1 MKKKTTK
8 IKSFF
13 ERIKISKG
21 AGWLSG
27 VLVVLSF
34 VGLVVCSYYINEFTI
49 TASQSP
55 ENNDLELYK
64 FVSILKDILIVVFS
78 TFGVNLLIS
87 FCIERKNQ
95 NKAFEEFFTEEIISS
110 PKFYQHLPEKDRQ
123 TMLNAM
129 ELSEYYN
136 ESTMRKRICDNTREK
151 IISNT
156 NDYYYSDCSYNVTV
170 DDKGDYFEKTV
181 VYSIS
186 IKPYEQKTTIKDF
199 VLASVTNK
207 KINGLD
213 IVEVKSIQYN
223 GNDITKKCIPLDK
236 SIDENFGEKK
246 DFDNITKIVYKDKFT
261 VTEKRAA
268 SFMVTL
274 ITRCPKD
281 DITSSFRASVP
292 CERFSVQYKIRSN
305 EYKIKAYAFGVCK
318 KAENSSA
325 KEIPNEA
332 TIKFSDWIFTDD
344 GVVVVMCKN

>member
-8 IKSFF
+8 IKDFF
-13 ERIKISKG
+13 ERIKVSKG
-21 AGWLSG
+21 ASWLSG
-27 VLVVLSF
+27 VLVLLSF
-34 VGLVVCSYYINEFTI
+34 IGLIVCSYYINGFTI

-55 ENNDLELYK
+55 ESSNFELYK
-64 FVSILKDILIVVFS
+64 IVSVFKDILVVIFS

-95 NKAFEEFFTEEIISS
+95 NKAFEDFFTEEIISS
-110 PKFYQHLPEKDRQ
+110 PKFYRHLSEKDRQ
-123 TMLNAM
+123 SMLNAM

-136 ESTMRKRICDNTREK
+136 ESTVRKKICDNTREK

-156 NDYYYSDCSYNVTV
+156 NHFYYSDCSYNVTV

-181 VYSIS
+181 IYSIT
-186 IKPYEQKTTIKDF
+186 IKPYEDKATIKDF
-199 VLASVTNK
+199 VLARVTNK
-207 KINGLD
+207 KIYGLD

-223 GNDITKKCIPLDK
+223 GNDITKKCIP
-236 SIDENFGEKK
+236 INETVDENFGEKK
-246 DFDNITKIVYKDKFT
+246 DFDNRTKIVYKDKFT
-261 VTEKRAA
+261 VTEKSAA
-268 SFMVTL
+268 RFMVTL

-305 EYKIKAYAFGVCK
+305 EYKIKSYAFGVCK
-318 KAENSSA
+318 QAENSSA

-344 GVVVVMCKN
+344 GVVVVMCKI